1 MKTFNL
7 FFSLDSLCKEL
18 AEFYQATASSDS
30 NFGMDQHE
38 ESESNIEEA
47 GDDIEGW
54 KLVMEQ
60 IIFPA
65 MKKFLKPPEFLAQ
78 NKTFHMVA
86 DLPALYR
93 VFERC

>member
-18 AEFYQATASSDS
+18 AEFYQASASSDS

-54 KLVMEQ
+54 KLVME
-60 IIFPA
+60 
-65 MKKFLKPPEFLAQ
+65 KGW
-78 NKTFHMVA
+78 
-86 DLPALYR
+86 R
-93 VFERC
+93 ERKGCSRSQKGGG